1 MWNVRSA
8 ADGVATSYGRRV
20 GAGCRQWQDRRDFP
34 QALRRGLHARV
45 TPWICIAGMSIAAVR
60 ECRAPRLLAACRR
73 RVNAARLDKLP
84 AMARL

>member
-20 GAGCRQWQDRRDFP
+20 GAGCRQRQDRRNFRQP
-34 QALRRGLHARV
+34 LRRGLHARV
-45 TPWICIAGMSIAAVR
+45 MPWICIAGMSAVR
-60 ECRAPRLLAACRR
+60 SIFSPHA
-73 RVNAARLDKLP
+73 AARLDKLP

>member
-45 TPWICIAGMSIAAVR
+45 TP
-60 ECRAPRLLAACRR
+60 
-73 RVNAARLDKLP
+73 
-84 AMARL
+84 

>member
-20 GAGCRQWQDRRDFP
+20 GAGCRQRQDRRDFP

-45 TPWICIAGMSIAAVR
+45 TPWICIAGMSAVR
-60 ECRAPRLLAACRR
+60 SIFSPHA
-73 RVNAARLDKLP
+73 AARLDRPP
-84 AMARL
+84 AMVRL